1 MKVFFSTEILNLN
14 ILRYRPPWPSQMIR
28 IKLFLVKK
36 TFENNKTI
44 HKYVIL
50 VKCFFYYN
58 FEVSLW
64 SGPQNDWTQCD
75 IGDQPVT
82 DKALYVLPPGI
93 QSWRCFSC
101 FFLLLLTRKG
111 KDYTTRSSKL
121 FFLEHQISYHHRLFC
136 GRTSNISII
145 GSEGS
150 FFSPP
155 NLLLTHH
162 EHFFRLH
169 RPSKTTSMLINI
181 HIS

>member
-1 MKVFFSTEILNLN
+1 MWSWLSVFF
-14 ILRYRPPWPSQMIR
+14 
-28 IKLFLVKK
+28 
-36 TFENNKTI
+36 
-44 HKYVIL
+44 
-50 VKCFFYYN
+50 YN

-64 SGPQNDWTQCD
+64 SGSQNDWSQCD

-121 FFLEHQISYHHRLFC
+121 FFFEHQISYHYRLFC
-136 GRTSNISII
+136 GRTSNIFIV
-145 GSEGS
+145 GSEES

-155 NLLLTHH
+155 ILLLTHH
-162 EHFFRLH
+162 DHFFRSH
-169 RPSKTTSMLINI
+169 RSSKTTYINM
-181 HIS
+181 HISWPHGDKKPLCTTWEIQIQHMGTTWYNLETNWHHLKTENT